1 LYPIFLLVKADIM
14 NNHYVIERISRK
26 YFRELNKE
34 KQKSAIY
41 SNVYFTSYL
50 KIEDLIIERLYK
62 IYKTRNMK
70 LKFYSDIRGTL
81 CYSILVKLNFYHQI
95 DQTLALLQS

>member
-1 LYPIFLLVKADIM
+1 MYPIFLLVKADIM
-14 NNHYVIERISRK
+14 NNHYDIEKISRK

-34 KQKSAIY
+34 KQKSTIY
-41 SNVYFTSYL
+41 TKYYFSYY
-50 KIEDLIIERLYK
+50 KIEDLIIEHLYK
-62 IYKTRNMK
+62 IYKTRNIK

-81 CYSILVKLNFYHQI
+81 CYSILVKLNFYRQV